1 MENTI
6 LIIEDDANTAA
17 LITLYCER
25 EGFRTLVATDGLS
38 GLEKAGK
45 EQPDLVILDLMLPEM
60 DGWEVCRRLRQT
72 SDIPIIMLTALSDVE
87 GKIQISNAQMIQA

>member
-25 EGFRTLVATDGLS
+25 EGFRTLVADNGLS
-38 GLEKAGK
+38 GLEKASK
-45 EQPDLVILDLMLPEM
+45 EQPHLVILDLMLPDET
-60 DGWEVCRRLRQT
+60 LRIVQLVEAHLI
-72 SDIPIIMLTALSDVE
+72 SLPNLYIPFTPSLQGCIILNP
-87 GKIQISNAQMIQA
+87 G